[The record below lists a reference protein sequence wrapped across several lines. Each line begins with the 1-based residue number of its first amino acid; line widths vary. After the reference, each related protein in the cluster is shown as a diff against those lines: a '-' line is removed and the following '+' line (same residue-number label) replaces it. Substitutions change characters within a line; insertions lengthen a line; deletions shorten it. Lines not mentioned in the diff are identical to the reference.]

1 MVEELDYA
9 IEQVTDFAQAQ
20 KDSLVEFENEIRP
33 GMQMGQRIIPVD
45 SCGCYVPAGRYP
57 CLTSAVMSVIPAK
70 VAGVKRI
77 VAACLRR

>member
-33 GMQMGQRIIPVD
+33 GMHMTTHHSSGLLRLLCTGRPLPLPDIGGYVGHSGQ
-45 SCGCYVPAGRYP
+45 GGR
-57 CLTSAVMSVIPAK
+57 C
-70 VAGVKRI
+70 
-77 VAACLRR
+77 